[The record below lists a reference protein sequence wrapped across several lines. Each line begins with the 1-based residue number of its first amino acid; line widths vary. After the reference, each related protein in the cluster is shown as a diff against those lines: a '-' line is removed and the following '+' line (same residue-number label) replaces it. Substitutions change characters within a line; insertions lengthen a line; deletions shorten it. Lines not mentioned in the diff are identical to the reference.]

1 MTLPIETRS
10 LELQREE
17 FSSRPLIAS
26 PIAGA
31 IAWLVVG
38 VAGALLP
45 TKPALLVLFVATGMI
60 VYLAMFISKF
70 TGENFLDRSRPK
82 NTFDILFFY
91 MIAMSVLVY
100 AIAIPFYLID
110 NISLPLS
117 VGVLSGTM
125 WLPITWI
132 IRHWIGVAHAL
143 ARTLVV
149 VVLWYVY
156 PEHRFTAIPFAIVIL
171 YILAILVLVRR
182 RPHLG
187 AAQQPHAASGE
198 R

>member
-1 MTLPIETRS
+1 MNRPSGTRS
-10 LELQREE
+10 LELQRDE
-17 FSSRPLIAS
+17 FSSRPLIAT

-31 IAWLVVG
+31 IAWSVVG

-45 TKPALLVLFVATGMI
+45 TRPASLVLFVATGMI

-70 TGENFLDRSRPK
+70 TGENFLDRSKPK
-82 NTFDILFFY
+82 NTFDALFFY
-91 MIAMSVLVY
+91 TVAMSLLVY

-110 NISLPLS
+110 NTSLPLS

-149 VVLWYVY
+149 VALWYAY
-156 PEHRFTAIPFAIVIL
+156 PEHRFTAIPLGIVIL
-171 YILAILVLVRR
+171 YIIAIVVLVRR
-182 RPHLG
+182 RS
-187 AAQQPHAASGE
+187 A
-198 R
+198 